1 MHYIKCKKKINN
13 HGESLLLKHS
23 RANMAV
29 TQGNSSSCF
38 SH

>member
-1 MHYIKCKKKINN
+1 MHYIKSEKNTN
-13 HGESLLLKHS
+13 HGESLLLRS